1 MTTLPNPGSDMPLRP
16 FHSLRDFGAFQ
27 HVPQTTPQVT
37 VPGAPEPRQPMAYAT
52 HRPQIRQSQVAST
65 QTDTSKV
72 ATDTEQ
78 LQHEQRKRRLIISL
92 RGSVSLV
99 LLGYLLITA
108 PWTSLFTTLHAL
120 NLGLVGIAFLLG
132 GMSSVAYAF
141 QWHRLLRAEHIRFD
155 LADLIKLHL
164 VSLTFY
170 HFLPTSIDGDTLKA
184 TYVGKCADNPTG
196 AASAMMLCHVT
207 SFLGMLVIAVPMLVL
222 RPERFPFAI
231 SMWFVLLALGIS
243 ALFSG
248 ALLVS
253 LMLPEIIFGKW
264 LEYRPVRALL
274 LLGNTLSISLNRPRA
289 LLFAI
294 SYGLLSWL
302 CAIFSCQTCALAL
315 DMHIPLA
322 FYCVAVPLVTLVS
335 ILPISLCGFGLR
347 EVILIAVFSAAPIP
361 AGSALALALL
371 LDAQLLFFSALGG
384 YHYFTLGRHS
394 V

>member
-1 MTTLPNPGSDMPLRP
+1 MTTLQNPSSDMPFRP
-16 FHSLRDFGAFQ
+16 FRSLRDFGAFQ
-27 HVPQTTPQVT
+27 HIPQSAM
-37 VPGAPEPRQPMAYAT
+37 PGASEPRQPMAYAT
-52 HRPQIRQSQVAST
+52 HRPQANQSQIAST
-65 QTDTSKV
+65 QTGANKAAAD
-72 ATDTEQ
+72 AEQ
-78 LQHEQRKRRLIISL
+78 LQREQRIRRLIIGL
-92 RGSVSLV
+92 RGGVSLV

-108 PWTSLFTTLHAL
+108 PWTSLFSAFHAL
-120 NLGLVGIAFLLG
+120 NLGLLGTALLLG
-132 GMSSVAYAF
+132 GMSSVAYAC

-155 LADLIKLHL
+155 LADLVKLHL

-170 HFLPTSIDGDTLKA
+170 HFLPISIDADTLKA
-184 TYVGKCADNPTG
+184 AYVGKCADNPTG
-196 AASAMMLCHVT
+196 AASATVLCHVT
-207 SFLGMLVIAVPMLVL
+207 SFLGMLGIAIPILVL
-222 RPERFPFAI
+222 RSERFPFAI
-231 SMWFVLLALGIS
+231 SMWFVLLVLGIG

-264 LEYRPVRALL
+264 LDYRPVRSLL
-274 LLGNTLSISLNRPRA
+274 LLGNALGISLNRPRS

-302 CAIFSCQTCALAL
+302 CLIFSCQACALAL
-315 DMHIPLA
+315 DIHIPFA

-347 EVILIAVFSAAPIP
+347 EVILVAVFSAAPIP
-361 AGSALALALL
+361 AGSAFALALL
-371 LDAQLLFFSALGG
+371 LDTQLLFFSALGG